1 MEHVKAGRL
10 GKKVGRASTILFG
23 TDFPPGGTRQEVAR
37 KLAELGIFDQ
47 RSIDRDNV
55 KLLPQLRTAVL

>member
-1 MEHVKAGRL
+1 L
-10 GKKVGRASTILFG
+10 GRASAILFG

-47 RSIDRDNV
+47 RSIDRDNA
-55 KLLPQLRTAVL
+55 KLLPRLRTAVL